1 MGRRLRFL
9 PPGSLVEVTC
19 RTLQGRFL
27 LQPKPPIAALC
38 RGVLARAA
46 RLYPVEIHAFV
57 FLGNHYHLLLTAP
70 DARRLAAFMNYLNSN
85 LAREIGR
92 AVRWR
97 ERFWGRRYQ
106 AIVVSE
112 EPAAQ
117 ISRLLYLLRQGTKEG
132 LVRRPTDWP
141 GAKSVEC
148 LLHGKPVRGVW
159 IDRTLEFRA
168 AKSGK
173 PHDASKFRSVET
185 LGLAPLPC
193 WKELPARSYRK
204 RIGQLV
210 QYVER
215 EAERRLRESGRAP
228 LGRDRIERQDP
239 HDAPNRIKKMPA
251 PLVHAV
257 SAEVRRAFRIAYRYF
272 ADAHRRASVRLRAE
286 PGRRVGFEHFP
297 EFSFPPPGP
306 FLAPA

>member
-19 RTLQGRFL
+19 RTIQGRYL
-27 LQPKPPIAALC
+27 LQPKPHVAALC

-46 RLYPVEIHAFV
+46 RLYPLEVHAFV

-85 LAREIGR
+85 LAREVGR

-106 AIVVSE
+106 AIVVSD

-117 ISRLLYLLRQGTKEG
+117 VSRLVYLLRQGTKEG

-141 GAKSVEC
+141 GATSIEC
-148 LLHGKPVRGVW
+148 LLRGQPVSGLW
-159 IDRTLEFRA
+159 IDRTRETLA
-168 AKSGK
+168 AKTGK
-173 PHDASKFRSVET
+173 PYDASSFRSVES
-185 LGLAPLPC
+185 LELAPLPC
-193 WKELPARSYRK
+193 WKDLPAWSYRK
-204 RIGQLV
+204 RIGRLV
-210 QYVER
+210 RSVER
-215 EAERRLRESGRAP
+215 EAEARLRNSGCEP
-228 LGRDRIERQDP
+228 VGRDRIERQNP
-239 HDAPNRIKKMPA
+239 HDAPNRIKKAPA

-257 SAEVRRAFRIAYRYF
+257 SAEVRRAFRNAYRYF
-272 ADAHRRASVRLRAE
+272 ADAHRRASVRLRSG
-286 PGRRVGFEHFP
+286 PGRRVGFEQFP
-297 EFSFPPPGP
+297 ELSFPPPGP

>member
-1 MGRRLRFL
+1 M
-9 PPGSLVEVTC
+9 TC
-19 RTLQGRFL
+19 RTIQGRYL
-27 LQPKPPIAALC
+27 LQPKPHIAALC

-46 RLYPVEIHAFV
+46 RLYPVEVHAFV

-70 DARRLAAFMNYLNSN
+70 DARRLAGFMNYLNSN

-106 AIVVSE
+106 AIVVSA

-117 ISRLLYLLRQGTKEG
+117 ISRLVYLLRQGTKEG

-141 GAKSVEC
+141 GAKSIEC
-148 LLHGKPVRGVW
+148 LLLGKPVSGLW
-159 IDRTLEFRA
+159 IDRTGEFHA

-173 PHDASKFRSVET
+173 PYDASAFRSVET
-185 LGLAPLPC
+185 LELAPLPC
-193 WKELPARSYRK
+193 WRDLPATSYRK
-204 RIGQLV
+204 RICQLV
-210 QYVER
+210 RAVEC

-228 LGRDRIERQDP
+228 LGRDRIELQNP
-239 HDAPNRIKKMPA
+239 HDAPNRLEKIAA

-257 SAEVRRAFRIAYRYF
+257 SAEVRKAFRSAYRQF
-272 ADAHRRASVRLRAE
+272 AEAHRRASVRLRSE
-286 PGRRVGFEHFP
+286 PGGRVGFELFP
-297 EFSFPPPGP
+297 DLSFPPPGP